1 MWAVIAAGSS
11 CRDAHSSAMTHAGSG
26 VRDGSMGSQVGPGP
40 GEDPSCPG
48 APPVG
53 SCKAIDAMLATMY
66 PP

>member
-1 MWAVIAAGSS
+1 
-11 CRDAHSSAMTHAGSG
+11 MTHAGSG

-40 GEDPSCPG
+40 GGNPSCPG